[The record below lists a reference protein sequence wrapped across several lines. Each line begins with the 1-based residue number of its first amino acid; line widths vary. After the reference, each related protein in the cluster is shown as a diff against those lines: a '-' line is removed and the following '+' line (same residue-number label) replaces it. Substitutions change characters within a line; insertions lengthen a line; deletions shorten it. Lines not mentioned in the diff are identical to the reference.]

1 MHLHV
6 ASEEE
11 DRGDDFL
18 GADDFPRKKISL
30 NKSKPAK
37 ASEMNCLLPCS

>member
-11 DRGDDFL
+11 DKGDDLL

-30 NKSKPAK
+30 DKRKPAK
-37 ASEMNCLLPCS
+37 ASGMNCLLPS